1 MPPPDAKFILPSSAR
16 KEEQR
21 RHLRR
26 ARFKADPVMV
36 GQQRE
41 GQRRKHRRAKQSR
54 ASAQLPWMLSR
65 ECQPRSRRLPLTLQP
80 LPRRQ

>member
-54 ASAQLPWMLSR
+54 ASAELPWLLSW
-65 ECQPRSRRLPLTLQP
+65 ECQPRSRRLHLTLQP
-80 LPRRQ
+80 LPRRR